1 MLQHSDFS
9 AWIET
14 EGVPTQEY
22 NVEITSDAEG
32 PVVTCWIAS
41 EEAKTFSVNLKDASS
56 ASTCWTLKAD
66 DDDAYMHRSID
77 AKFGEITLS
86 VWSTQQV
93 KYRKAQLKTSAP
105 AAAPILGG
113 PIHEKSKKMG
123 GHCIS
128 YGQPVPSLEKGTK
141 SSATKLETHYWE
153 RVKCLVSFSFK
164 YRPLASSERSP
175 GPRDHSAEAHAVDTG
190 EVDLLR
196 KRLDEIDKPR
206 SVKRESDAAEQK
218 AHTRRKRVKTEG
230 PAPVFISGFLFAMLV
245 SENLS
250 AWVEIEGIAAQE
262 YNIKVKEDPKRV
274 TCWIAS
280 EEGKAF
286 GVHIKDTSCRIATCW
301 TLSVDGVEVHS
312 PVLVP
317 RPKGESHLN
326 VGEITLDIWTAQDSE
341 RTGPASCVQLPNDP
355 VHEKSKKSGMHCI
368 GLGAV
373 EHEESATAEL
383 WDCIDHLATF
393 SFKYRPL
400 ALLQANGIA
409 PPPPP
414 ASASP
419 DPEEIDRAVSAEEKE
434 LKHQMEIMQQRL
446 AELEKSRGAKR
457 VKEEPD
463 TAAQRARKRVKR
475 GPKSAFVSGEVIDLT
490 SE

>member
-1 MLQHSDFS
+1 
-9 AWIET
+9 
-14 EGVPTQEY
+14 
-22 NVEITSDAEG
+22 
-32 PVVTCWIAS
+32 
-41 EEAKTFSVNLKDASS
+41 
-56 ASTCWTLKAD
+56 
-66 DDDAYMHRSID
+66 
-77 AKFGEITLS
+77 
-86 VWSTQQV
+86 
-93 KYRKAQLKTSAP
+93 
-105 AAAPILGG
+105 
-113 PIHEKSKKMG
+113 
-123 GHCIS
+123 
-128 YGQPVPSLEKGTK
+128 
-141 SSATKLETHYWE
+141 
-153 RVKCLVSFSFK
+153 
-164 YRPLASSERSP
+164 
-175 GPRDHSAEAHAVDTG
+175 
-190 EVDLLR
+190 
-196 KRLDEIDKPR
+196 
-206 SVKRESDAAEQK
+206 
-218 AHTRRKRVKTEG
+218 
-230 PAPVFISGFLFAMLV
+230 MLV

-280 EEGKAF
+280 EEGKKY
-286 GVHIKDTSCRIATCW
+286 GTS
-301 TLSVDGVEVHS
+301 
-312 PVLVP
+312 
-317 RPKGESHLN
+317 
-326 VGEITLDIWTAQDSE
+326 
-341 RTGPASCVQLPNDP
+341 
-355 VHEKSKKSGMHCI
+355 
-368 GLGAV
+368 LGAV

-419 DPEEIDRAVSAEEKE
+419 DPEEIDGAVSAEEKE

-475 GPKSAFVSGEVIDLT
+475 GPKSAFVPGEVIDLT

>member
-1 MLQHSDFS
+1 MSSDRAAMPLNLDDFS

-66 DDDAYMHRSID
+66 GVKMKKFYTKPAKKGRPSETTHDDAYMHRSID

-153 RVKCLVSFSFK
+153 RVKCLVTFSFK
-164 YRPLASSERSP
+164 YRPLALLQANGIAPLPPAVEPTPASSERSP

-196 KRLDEIDKPR
+196 QQLQLIQKRLDEIEKPR

-230 PAPVFISGFLFAMLV
+230 PAPVFISG
-245 SENLS
+245 
-250 AWVEIEGIAAQE
+250 
-262 YNIKVKEDPKRV
+262 
-274 TCWIAS
+274 
-280 EEGKAF
+280 
-286 GVHIKDTSCRIATCW
+286 
-301 TLSVDGVEVHS
+301 
-312 PVLVP
+312 
-317 RPKGESHLN
+317 
-326 VGEITLDIWTAQDSE
+326 
-341 RTGPASCVQLPNDP
+341 
-355 VHEKSKKSGMHCI
+355 
-368 GLGAV
+368 
-373 EHEESATAEL
+373 
-383 WDCIDHLATF
+383 
-393 SFKYRPL
+393 
-400 ALLQANGIA
+400 
-409 PPPPP
+409 
-414 ASASP
+414 
-419 DPEEIDRAVSAEEKE
+419 
-434 LKHQMEIMQQRL
+434 
-446 AELEKSRGAKR
+446 
-457 VKEEPD
+457 
-463 TAAQRARKRVKR
+463 
-475 GPKSAFVSGEVIDLT
+475 EVIDLT
-490 SE
+490 